1 MKKNSVHVS
10 ISVYFVEYCKTK
22 STLILFQLDA
32 LSIFVKKYTK
42 NVMKNMKKGIVLEK
56 KKELNHIYWWNWQQ
70 SSIKSNVVK
79 KIYEN
84 KKYSYYL
91 CSILLRFLLKN
102 RRKKNNA
109 FKRLFDFFV
118 FILLLLFTKVIL
130 NSQFKSWT
138 TRIY

>member
-1 MKKNSVHVS
+1 MASNKGKIFKNIFFHEWNSVWKKNSVHVS
-10 ISVYFVEYCKTK
+10 ISVYFLEYCKTK
-22 STLILFQLDA
+22 STLILFQQ
-32 LSIFVKKYTK
+32 KCRK

-91 CSILLRFLLKN
+91 CSILLRFCFA
-102 RRKKNNA
+102 KKIGEIRIMLSRDCLI
-109 FKRLFDFFV
+109 FLF
-118 FILLLLFTKVIL
+118 LFCCCCLQK
-130 NSQFKSWT
+130 
-138 TRIY
+138 